1 MLCTLSDP
9 RRRRRRNLA
18 SMASKA
24 VPRPPG
30 RERVS
35 RRLRCLREVASAP
48 TPPTTRCFKDTAT
61 YIREGLHREVPRDA
75 STHGTQRRVEL
86 RVAGSVSFV
95 ISLRPSVVED
105 PLGAGAMHDFAAV
118 MKAICT
124 GLARPQTKIVLF
136 SNGLQ
141 VLLCMIDVHGQ

>member
-1 MLCTLSDP
+1 MP
-9 RRRRRRNLA
+9 REIFRVLL
-18 SMASKA
+18 
-24 VPRPPG
+24 
-30 RERVS
+30 VS
-35 RRLRCLREVASAP
+35 RLYMWLRMGQLPKAA
-48 TPPTTRCFKDTAT
+48 
-61 YIREGLHREVPRDA
+61 GLSSFLYLYP
-75 STHGTQRRVEL
+75 RVEL